1 MVITQNDVKND
12 INMLMQSMEDKDRPI
27 VSPLHA
33 LKLAMLWPGICLV
46 GYAIAVV
53 MMLLNFTI
61 PNDNSLFNT
70 VDPLFHYIGGNLAF
84 SALTLVFGLGIGVG
98 WYGPALIYLSIPKEV
113 KAKSILINSLK
124 KTASRMGVFFIT
136 CNLIL
141 AVLAIFYRDALYVA
155 PFLLVVTFLI
165 TQGVVSAEL
174 TRYGLPSAIT
184 KLGKLVR
191 KI

>member
-1 MVITQNDVKND
+1 
-12 INMLMQSMEDKDRPI
+12 
-27 VSPLHA
+27 
-33 LKLAMLWPGICLV
+33 
-46 GYAIAVV
+46 
-53 MMLLNFTI
+53 
-61 PNDNSLFNT
+61 
-70 VDPLFHYIGGNLAF
+70 
-84 SALTLVFGLGIGVG
+84 
-98 WYGPALIYLSIPKEV
+98 
-113 KAKSILINSLK
+113 
-124 KTASRMGVFFIT
+124 MGVFFIT